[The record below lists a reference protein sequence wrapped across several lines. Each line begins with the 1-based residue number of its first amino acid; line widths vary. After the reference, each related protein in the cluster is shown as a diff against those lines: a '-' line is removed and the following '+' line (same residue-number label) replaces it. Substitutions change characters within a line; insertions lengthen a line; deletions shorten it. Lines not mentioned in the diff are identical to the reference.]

1 MKFVKITS
9 HNEAFFELLKQDP
22 KAMAAPLKAHVAWLK
37 EHEAAGKLLGGYYMP
52 GNGDCVTIWDFENEA
67 EFDRSLLEDP
77 MGFTFNV
84 QIHAGVPLFEHI
96 ENALKT
102 ME

>member
-22 KAMAAPLKAHVAWLK
+22 KAMATPLKAHVQWLEDHQK
-37 EHEAAGKLLGGYYMP
+37 AGRLLEGYYMP
-52 GNGDCVTIWDFENEA
+52 GDGRCVTIWDFENES

-84 QIHAGVPLFEHI
+84 EIYTGVPLFEHI
-96 ENALKT
+96 ANALKT

>member
-37 EHEAAGKLLGGYYMP
+37 EHEAAGRLLGGYYMP

-77 MGFTFNV
+77 MGFTFNI

-102 ME
+102 MV

>member
-9 HNEAFFELLKQDP
+9 HNEAFFEMLKQDP
-22 KAMAAPLKAHVAWLK
+22 TAMAAPLRAHVDWLK
-37 EHEAAGKLLGGYYMP
+37 EHQAAGRLLDGYFMP
-52 GNGDCVTIWDFENEA
+52 GDGRCVTIWDFENES
-67 EFDRSLLEDP
+67 EFDKSLLEDP

-84 QIHAGVPLFEHI
+84 EIYTGVPLFAHI